1 MYYENNRSHEFVLH
15 ILHLN
20 VSQLFAIECC
30 GQQCNEE
37 DKEVVTKFCNILV
50 KYGTMDTEY
59 FLRKQLDD
67 VLVCFAYCIYYFTM
81 VLCTDVYTRFLVH
94 NQHSLYRVDRL
105 SKWMMKTCQYPL
117 TVKCVR
123 S

>member
-1 MYYENNRSHEFVLH
+1 MYNESNRSQEFVLH

-20 VSQLFAIECC
+20 VSQLFAIEYC

-50 KYGTMDTEY
+50 KYGTMDTQY

-67 VLVCFAYCIYYFTM
+67 ILVGYHYSCMI
-81 VLCTDVYTRFLVH
+81 LCTDVY
-94 NQHSLYRVDRL
+94 QYRQ
-105 SKWMMKTCQYPL
+105 K
-117 TVKCVR
+117 
-123 S
+123 